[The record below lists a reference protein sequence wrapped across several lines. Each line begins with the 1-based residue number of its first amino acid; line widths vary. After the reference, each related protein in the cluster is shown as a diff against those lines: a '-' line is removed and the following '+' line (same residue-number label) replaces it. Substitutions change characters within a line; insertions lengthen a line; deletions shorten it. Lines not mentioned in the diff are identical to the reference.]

1 MFKKVSKSVHTSTV
15 VVAPDTLSPTPS
27 TSLVMKTPE
36 NTKAEPDY
44 PEPAGEGNIQIES
57 SSD

>member
-1 MFKKVSKSVHTSTV
+1 MFKKASKTVHTSTV
-15 VVAPDTLSPTPS
+15 AVPPDTLSPTPS
-27 TSLVMKTPE
+27 TSSVIKTPE

-57 SSD
+57 YSD